1 MNLDREVLK
10 LNRDVV
16 GIQIPSGTSGMLASG
31 TEVVLMQK
39 LGGNY
44 TVYTHEGMMYRIDAK
59 DADALNAGA
68 GRDSAAL
75 VSDKNGAGSTNKT
88 MEERVWD
95 ELRSCYDPEIPV
107 NIVELGLIY
116 HCKLEQ
122 NSDGT
127 YRADVQMTLTA
138 PGCGMGDV
146 LKSDVLTKLRNL
158 PGMESVNVDMVFEPA
173 WDQSKMSEAAK
184 LQLGLM

>member
-1 MNLDREVLK
+1 MNHEREVLH
-10 LNRDVV
+10 LTRDVT
-16 GIQIPSGTSGMLASG
+16 GIQIPAGTSGILTRG

-39 LGGNY
+39 LGGNF
-44 TVYTHEGMMYRIDAK
+44 TVYTHEGSMYRIDSK
-59 DADALNAGA
+59 DADALGLGDPADPSSKAVG
-68 GRDSAAL
+68 GT
-75 VSDKNGAGSTNKT
+75 DKSI
-88 MEERVWD
+88 EEKVWD

-116 HCKLEQ
+116 LCKVEMTPA
-122 NSDGT
+122 GT
-127 YRADVQMTLTA
+127 YRANVQMTLTA

-158 PGMESVNVDMVFEPA
+158 SGMGEVNVEMVFEPA
-173 WDQSKMSEAAK
+173 WDQSKMSEAAR